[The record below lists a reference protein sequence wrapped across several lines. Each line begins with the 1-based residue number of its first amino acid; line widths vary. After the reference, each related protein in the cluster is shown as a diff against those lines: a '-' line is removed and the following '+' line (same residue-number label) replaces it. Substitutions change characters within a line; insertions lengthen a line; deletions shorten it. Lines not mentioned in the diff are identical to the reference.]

1 MDYEPKPDR
10 ADSFGVRRGNG
21 ECRQRLSILQ
31 DAWRRVQRPSGLRNQ
46 PVRSC
51 DLRCWLVRDPTRKL
65 AAKRRRTGYLTMRL
79 CPAAELTCV
88 RLDAA
93 RPRQEVLRIEVV
105 APAASADYPG
115 GLDARTNNGAER
127 EAVRQH
133 RLRLRFTD
141 HPAATCGNR
150 RAHNDIATL
159 GGAANRYEARLGR
172 VRSEREEP
180 QQ

>member
-21 ECRQRLSILQ
+21 ECRQRLSRLQ

-51 DLRCWLVRDPTRKL
+51 D
-65 AAKRRRTGYLTMRL
+65 
-79 CPAAELTCV
+79 
-88 RLDAA
+88 
-93 RPRQEVLRIEVV
+93 LRIEVV

-141 HPAATCGNR
+141 HPAVTRGNR